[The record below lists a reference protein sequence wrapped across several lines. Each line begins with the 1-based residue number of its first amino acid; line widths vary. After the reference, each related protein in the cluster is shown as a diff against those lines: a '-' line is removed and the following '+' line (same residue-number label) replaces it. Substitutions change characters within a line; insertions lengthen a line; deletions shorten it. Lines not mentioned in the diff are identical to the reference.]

1 MFGEERIQEMKGKDL
16 KDIVKNFNDEADV
29 MIEQWDFSLKRDWVL
44 VPLTVHNIV
53 ELDTE
58 DEGAHIIISPTA

>member
-1 MFGEERIQEMKGKDL
+1 MKGKDL

-29 MIEQWDFSLKRDWVL
+29 MIEQWNFLKRDWDL

-58 DEGAHIIISPTA
+58 DEGPHVIISPTT